1 VVVGGAGKAQFL
13 LQRISPRAADA
24 VTRLVGFR
32 FQKSG
37 EPKGPDD
44 ADALD
49 RPVEGHDRRH
59 GVVSNLRR

>member
-1 VVVGGAGKAQFL
+1 MP
-13 LQRISPRAADA
+13 SP
-24 VTRLVGFR
+24 RLVGFR